1 MAINPYT
8 FVKRNGL
15 YTFYKNGTA
24 VVEDILD
31 PRIEKVVFK
40 DEQGYECT
48 RFYYFDEQLF
58 LFMKKETQ
66 YEQPLSARYRSTYH
80 TIYKASN
87 DGEQKPTQ
95 PETPTDPKPQPE
107 KPSPEKPTE
116 PGKPE
121 EKPEGKPE
129 GKPETPQPPD
139 GAKNHTEHKKTEQS
153 DPKYD
158 EACKKGDQAKA
169 SSDQAI
175 SGVLQTPQQGFGNV
189 PDKSKV
195 NELTQN
201 TGMYGGGVTNLVY
214 PSDLVTNQYGYN
226 GCYTVLFITEHQ
238 DSTISKIKGA
248 TDVKYVETAI
258 GSEVLEMAKKDPEF
272 INTLTTLAGSVVGAG
287 VATKVAQFLRVN
299 KVAGAVG
306 QVTTG
311 GAKGAQLTAHAAT
324 VAGGAASGATSAAAE
339 VNNELKQMKVAIALP
354 TPAITDTHQL
364 EWEAQN
370 SMLGTGLMQAAVALK
385 NTSIPATKFE
395 SGDGF
400 LGFMTGA
407 VNYLAERG
415 QAIGGAIANET
426 VQEGLGASAIHA
438 MAQTGIGSS
447 MLRLAGKAANTRK
460 EMIFQDVALREFQM
474 KFQMAARSPDDMK
487 NIESIIRV
495 LKYHAYPELTPNNF
509 MWIYPALFDIVHY
522 YRDGVNYH
530 MPRHATSVLKSIA
543 IDYSNGQG
551 GVSVHHDGSPVM
563 ITLDLTFMEIAML
576 NRQSIAKGY

>member
-66 YEQPLSARYRSTYH
+66 YEQPLARYRSSYRTTYRA
-80 TIYKASN
+80 ASG
-87 DGEQKPTQ
+87 DEQKPTQ
-95 PETPTDPKPQPE
+95 PPPPTEKPTDP
-107 KPSPEKPTE
+107 
-116 PGKPE
+116 GKPN
-121 EKPEGKPE
+121 P
-129 GKPETPQPPD
+129 PQLPD
-139 GAKNHTEHKKTEQS
+139 GPNVPGVGDGKVVYNTEHKKIETV

-158 EACKKGDQAKA
+158 AACKKGDQAKA
-169 SSDQAI
+169 SSDQAV

-238 DSTISKIKGA
+238 DSTISKIKGS
-248 TDVKYVETAI
+248 TDVKYVESAI

-272 INTLTTLAGSVVGAG
+272 VNTLTTLAGSVVGAG
-287 VATKVAQFLRVN
+287 VATKVAQFLQVN
-299 KVAGAVG
+299 KIAGAVG
-306 QVTTG
+306 KVTTG

-324 VAGGAASGATSAAAE
+324 VAGGAAAGATSAAAE

-385 NTSIPATKFE
+385 NTNIPATKFE
-395 SGDGF
+395 GGNGF
-400 LGFMTGA
+400 LDFMSGIANYA
-407 VNYLAERG
+407 VERG

-426 VQEGLGASAIHA
+426 VQEGLGASTIHA
-438 MAQTGIGSS
+438 MSQTGIGSS

-474 KFQMAARSPDDMK
+474 KFQMAARSPEDMK
-487 NIESIIRV
+487 NIESIVRV